1 MKQEQWALHKKA
13 VCSTGGVVAAQQV
26 QAAACGADV
35 LANGG
40 NAIDAAVAAGLM
52 LGVTEPWMCGIGG
65 SGYMVVWSA
74 ATQRAK
80 VFDFQGVLAQGID
93 PSDYP
98 LDPMVP
104 SNIMGF
110 PGVVQNLN
118 SEGYRSIA
126 VPGAI
131 KGFTEALSQFGSTG
145 FDTLIQPAILAA
157 EQGVPVNWFTT
168 LQIALAAGT
177 LLKDKSAQSLFLPGG
192 VPLQPGEMLKM
203 PALAETMKSLA
214 ADGPDSLYRG
224 YTGERLVTDL
234 RHGGCCIELDDLF
247 NYQVQQSATLDTVH
261 RGVTIHT
268 AGPTSGGPRLIES
281 LDYVADNLDTS
292 KAAGEP
298 GSASWGV
305 YAQALKKA
313 WHSHNQK
320 IGRSTEVGGCTS
332 HLSTVDR
339 HGNMVALT
347 FTLLDRFGS
356 GVLLPSTGVLMNNAV
371 SYFDPRPGHPTSM
384 VGGKR
389 INASNM
395 CPVVATRDRQSLFSL
410 GASGANYI
418 VSCTTLIT
426 AMMLDF
432 GLTLEQAINAPRLDV
447 DGNHIV
453 AADPRLGDD
462 VIAELQ
468 RQCREHC
475 NEQCTE
481 QGSVSC
487 SEQSAG
493 QGNGCRHV
501 SVEPLQVFPKRYA
514 CPSGVSRDPDS
525 GLLCGI
531 SDPSHPFAGGVAV

>member
-1 MKQEQWALHKKA
+1 M
-13 VCSTGGVVAAQQV
+13 
-26 QAAACGADV
+26 

-234 RHGGCCIELDDLF
+234 RNGGCCIELDDLF

-418 VSCTTLIT
+418 VPCTTLIT